1 MLPTRFWLVPLLV
14 LGVAS
19 CAESQSRATAERP
32 PPWVEFLDGEGIR
45 GWFDTSRVAGS
56 RTGAVDVTL
65 SIDYASVM
73 GLDDDSTVKYTRM
86 DWPLALDCGG
96 RKVQERGMVLF
107 DATGREIRRW
117 TPETAEPWVSI
128 DEHPGKKP
136 LFWACRRL
144 AELGRQPPADYSPR
158 AP

>member
-73 GLDDDSTVKYTRM
+73 GLDDDSTAKYTRM

-107 DATGREIRRW
+107 DAAWRENWSCTMETGVLC
-117 TPETAEPWVSI
+117 VSL
-128 DEHPGKKP
+128 DEQPGKKP
-136 LFWACRRL
+136 VFWA
-144 AELGRQPPADYSPR
+144 
-158 AP
+158 